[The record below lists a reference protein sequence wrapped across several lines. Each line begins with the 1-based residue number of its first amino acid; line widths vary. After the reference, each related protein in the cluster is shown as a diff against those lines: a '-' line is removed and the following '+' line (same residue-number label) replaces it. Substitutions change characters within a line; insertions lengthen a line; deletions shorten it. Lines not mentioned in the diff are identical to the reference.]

1 MIYIQ
6 IYEMNLL
13 WQVINFTTDI
23 LMGTGLSLQDCL
35 VGTKCVGN
43 TGNAGYG
50 NQPTVLLSGYQ
61 MWWGIPQNYNTEIC
75 GPYIVG
81 AMLRKYKALCTLYIY
96 IYIFILNTPY
106 T

>member
-1 MIYIQ
+1 
-6 IYEMNLL
+6 
-13 WQVINFTTDI
+13 
-23 LMGTGLSLQDCL
+23 MGTGLNLQDCP
-35 VGTKCVGN
+35 VGTKSVGN

-81 AMLRKYKALCTLYIY
+81 AMFRKYKALCTLYIFIFNKPY
-96 IYIFILNTPY
+96 IHSCRAIKTSFAGFEKEHPDCNHCKY
-106 T
+106 